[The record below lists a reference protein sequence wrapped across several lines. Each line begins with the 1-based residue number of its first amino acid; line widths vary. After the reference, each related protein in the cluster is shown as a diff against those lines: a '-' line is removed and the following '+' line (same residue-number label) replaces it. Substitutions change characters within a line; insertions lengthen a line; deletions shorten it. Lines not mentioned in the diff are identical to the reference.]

1 MASKFFKLLK
11 LKPKK
16 KSVFVK
22 DKSGTI
28 TGVTPGSFKKKKKK
42 WEDYIDPRHPSYK
55 KDWPPGN

>member
-11 LKPKK
+11 LKPK

-42 WEDYIDPRHPSYK
+42 WQDYIDPRHPSYK
-55 KDWPPGN
+55 ENP

>member
-11 LKPKK
+11 LKPK

-28 TGVTPGSFKKKKKK
+28 TGVKPGSKIGKKKSWK
-42 WEDYIDPRHPSYK
+42 DHVDTSHPSYK
-55 KDWPPGN
+55 KEYEGL